1 MVSYSF
7 NNALFQDAVLF
18 FASGVITRGLFA
30 YICFVVLATLLAA
43 LCACSP
49 DGASSH
55 LLGAAG
61 CWRNAYAAGWADVT
75 LNTLTAFLL
84 GLLVNNVLN
93 RWWTTRVMVQDAIN
107 SCAQVLFLLTAS
119 LKPRAGREAPE
130 LELRDGTL
138 RGIARRL
145 KLAFRILLL
154 SAKTDYSKD
163 RIGVRGAKARRTFVA
178 KEVED
183 YYDALSRPKPDEP
196 PRSVGRTALLTLEER
211 ATLGNKRHAYVVL
224 AWITRDAM
232 ALVEGKHVGE
242 ARFGDVLA
250 ALSKLRALC
259 EDVPMFT
266 RVQLPFVTV
275 ALVVRGARC
284 AARSHAHTHTRAHTH
299 AHAHTH
305 THAHAH
311 TRGSAQA
318 VVVHLTIFQ
327 LMYCSA
333 SYIAAGL
340 VAREFGLKAFAG
352 LFSIT
357 VLPTVYL
364 SILCVPRAPHLH
376 KRALRRPSAPLF
388 TAAIAPRPPL
398 PPFPH
403 PYLFRKMQSLLSNR
417 AFGAGGPPAHYPARG
432 SKPSHTLRM
441 YLPPRNPKQPLG
453 SLRATPRIF
462 QCASLRR
469 CWTRC

>member
-1 MVSYSF
+1 MEPPLTPTPSFKALSANAHSPNSFKVILDDLAGGAPIDDDRGRADDRGRETDSDGAVVSYSF

-138 RGIARRL
+138 RAIARRL

-196 PRSVGRTALLTLEER
+196 PRSVGRAALLTLEER

-224 AWITRDAM
+224 AWIARDAM

-284 AARSHAHTHTRAHTH
+284 AARSHAHTHTRAHSH

-305 THAHAH
+305 TRTRTH
-311 TRGSAQA
+311 TRLCAGGGGAPHHFSA
-318 VVVHLTIFQ
+318 H
-327 LMYCSA
+327 
-333 SYIAAGL
+333 
-340 VAREFGLKAFAG
+340 
-352 LFSIT
+352 
-357 VLPTVYL
+357 VLLRLLHRGGPRGKGVRAQGV
-364 SILCVPRAPHLH
+364 CGPVFHHRAPHGVPQHLV
-376 KRALRRPSAPLF
+376 RAP
-388 TAAIAPRPPL
+388 
-398 PPFPH
+398 
-403 PYLFRKMQSLLSNR
+403 
-417 AFGAGGPPAHYPARG
+417 GAPPA
-432 SKPSHTLRM
+432 
-441 YLPPRNPKQPLG
+441 
-453 SLRATPRIF
+453 
-462 QCASLRR
+462 
-469 CWTRC
+469 